1 MSAALRAG
9 GTGLAGHAHRRA
21 GDAVHRTGSTVGGAD
36 RLRRA
41 FATGELLR
49 PTDDVPNLV
58 DLGRAV
64 ASASGAPV
72 ALRTRGAELLRDLIG
87 EPSHLVLL
95 LVDGLGL
102 GLLER
107 RSPTSTLRRLLATEL
122 RSVFPSSTAS
132 ALTSLATGEWPARHA
147 VVGWWT
153 HMPTIDAA
161 AVLLHYQ
168 RRSDRRPLDELGI
181 TPAQAFPT
189 APLIAQ
195 ADRDT
200 LSLLPREFVD
210 SPYSRYASGGGPR
223 RGYLTLR
230 DAVDAVIERTRSA
243 REPTFSYVYTPR
255 IDSIAHEAG
264 TGHPELDSAVAE
276 LEEVVEHLAVGLGA
290 GSRLLVT
297 ADHGHLDAPVGRRH
311 PLRPGSILDA
321 LQRVP
326 PSGDPRAVYFHL
338 RPDGAAKFHE
348 NFEGRFGNEFALLS
362 VEELEEMELLGPG
375 PLGDEARR
383 RVGDAVAISL
393 GASILGMPGV
403 TGGRAWLAF
412 SSHHSGLTPAEMRV
426 PLLIA

>member
-1 MSAALRAG
+1 MA
-9 GTGLAGHAHRRA
+9 
-21 GDAVHRTGSTVGGAD
+21 GAD
-36 RLRRA
+36 RLRGA

-72 ALRTRGAELLRDLIG
+72 ELRTRGAELLRDLIG
-87 EPSHLVLL
+87 DPAHLVLL

-102 GLLER
+102 TLLER
-107 RSPTSTLRRLLATEL
+107 RAATSTLRRLLAAEL

-132 ALTSLATGEWPARHA
+132 ALTSLATGEWPSQHA

-153 HMPTIDAA
+153 HMPRLDAA
-161 AVLLHYQ
+161 AVLLQYQ
-168 RRSDRRPLDELGI
+168 RRSDGRPLGELGV
-181 TPAQAFPT
+181 TPAEAFPT
-189 APLIAQ
+189 APLIAL
-195 ADRDT
+195 ADRET

-230 DAVDAVIERTRSA
+230 EAADAVIERTRHA
-243 REPTFSYVYTPR
+243 RGPTFTYLYTPR
-255 IDSIAHEAG
+255 IDSIAHETG
-264 TGHPELDSAVAE
+264 TGHPELDTAIAQ
-276 LEEVVEHLAVGLGA
+276 LEEVVEHLAVSLGA

-321 LQRVP
+321 LQRIP

-338 RPDGAAKFHE
+338 RPAVEERFRAS
-348 NFEGRFGNEFALLS
+348 FEGRFEAEFALLS
-362 VEELEEMELLGPG
+362 VDEVEELELLGPG

-383 RVGDAVAISL
+383 RVGDALAISL
-393 GASILGMPGV
+393 GASVLGMPGV
-403 TGGRAWLAF
+403 TGGRAWLSFA
-412 SSHHSGLTPAEMRV
+412 SHHSGLTPAEMRV